1 MFLVVTIC
9 FCVQRYKN
17 ILKQQGVSV
26 FFCTFAVVM
35 VFPIHINIVDLVFKG
50 MLIGMIA
57 SAPMGPVGVLCVQ
70 RTLNKG
76 RWYGFVTGIGAA
88 VSDIIYAGITGFGM
102 AFVMD
107 FINNEQNKF
116 YLQIAGSVLL
126 LVFGLYTWR
135 SDPTK
140 NMHKS
145 GQQKGSLWYNLWT
158 AFLVTF
164 SNPLIIFLFMGLFAQ
179 FAFVI
184 PEHPFEM
191 LIGFASIVGGAL
203 LWWYGL
209 TWLVDK
215 IRSIFQEEGIRIINQ
230 IIGAVVTLFSVV
242 SLFGTVTNLYRFF

>member
-1 MFLVVTIC
+1 
-9 FCVQRYKN
+9 
-17 ILKQQGVSV
+17 
-26 FFCTFAVVM
+26 M
-35 VFPIHINIVDLVFKG
+35 VFPIHINIVYLVFKG

-57 SAPMGPVGVLCVQ
+57 SAPMGPVGILCVQ

-76 RWYGFVTGIGAA
+76 RWYGLVTGIGAS

-107 FINNEQNKF
+107 IINDEQNKF
-116 YLQIAGSVLL
+116 YLQIIGSIMLL
-126 LVFGLYTWR
+126 AFGIYTWHT
-135 SDPTK
+135 DPTK
-140 NMHKS
+140 NMHQS
-145 GQQKGSLWYNLWT
+145 GKQKGTLMHNAFT

-184 PEHPFEM
+184 PDRPFEM
-191 LIGFASIVGGAL
+191 VVGFASIVGGAL

-215 IRSIFQEEGIRIINQ
+215 VRAIFDEAGIRIINQ
-230 IIGAVVTLFSVV
+230 VIGMVVIIFSVV
-242 SLFGTVTNLYRFF
+242 SLFGTVTNLFRFF

>member
-1 MFLVVTIC
+1 MD
-9 FCVQRYKN
+9 
-17 ILKQQGVSV
+17 
-26 FFCTFAVVM
+26 
-35 VFPIHINIVDLVFKG
+35 FPFYNIVDLMFKG

-102 AFVMD
+102 SFVMD
-107 FINNEQNKF
+107 FVNNNQNRF
-116 YLQIAGSVLL
+116 YLQIAGSLMLL
-126 LVFGLYTWR
+126 LFGIYTWR

-140 NMHKS
+140 KIHKS
-145 GQQKGSLWYNLWT
+145 GHQKGSLWYNTWT

-184 PEHPFEM
+184 PDRPFEM
-191 LIGFASIVGGAL
+191 AIGFLSIVGGAL
-203 LWWYGL
+203 LWWFGL
-209 TWLVDK
+209 SWLVDK
-215 IRSIFQEEGIRIINQ
+215 VRAIFDDNGIKIINQ
-230 IIGAVVTLFSVV
+230 IIGAVVVVFSLIFLLGTTT
-242 SLFGTVTNLYRFF
+242 SLFRFF